1 MTRPDDAVLPILKKI
16 RQDLGELKSGQKGLE
31 GRFDALNERMDAF
44 EGYFTFTMG
53 LTQQNK
59 ADIDLIRRDVSE
71 AKRRLAAMETKI

>member
-1 MTRPDDAVLPILKKI
+1 MAKPTDAVMPILKKI
-16 RQDLGELKSGQKGLE
+16 QQDLGELKRGQKGLE

-59 ADIDLIRRDVSE
+59 ANIDLVRRDVSE
-71 AKRRLAAMETKI
+71 AKRRLQQ